1 MEPSIYGSADSR
13 HPPTCDIDASVH
25 SEEGADGGEEKI
37 DNAVDDTNSPSDQR
51 NCDGAQCAQHT
62 PHNANGSSNSP
73 DDRKTST
80 VQVSVRL
87 RLCTMKTRV
96 LT

>member
-1 MEPSIYGSADSR
+1 MPTVDS
-13 HPPTCDIDASVH
+13 DIDASVH
-25 SEEGADGGEEKI
+25 SEEGADEGGEKI

-51 NCDGAQCAQHT
+51 NCDGAQCAQHP

-87 RLCTMKTRV
+87 RLGTMKTRV